1 MNLDTIV
8 RACRDA
14 LGREER
20 PPLGALGF
28 WRAVAYLKR
37 NPELVDAYA
46 DQIAEI
52 DREAFRRWA
61 VITVPLGVGTALMVA
76 ATLVGLAVTAAAYF
90 VADPWNGVL
99 ILVGTVILLVPTHG
113 LGHLLVGRLLGIRF
127 TSWFIGSW
135 KRPQPGV
142 KIDYASYLRSSPRRR
157 AWMHASGAI
166 VTKLIPLLNL
176 GAAWGAG
183 APAWTFWTLGAL
195 FLVMVVTDAAWST
208 KSSDWKKFRREMR
221 YA

>member
-1 MNLDTIV
+1 MPGRSGSR
-8 RACRDA
+8 RAPPA
-14 LGREER
+14 GR
-20 PPLGALGF
+20 PGF
-28 WRAVAYLKR
+28 WRAVAHLKR

-46 DQIAEI
+46 DHIAEI

-61 VITVPLGVGTALMVA
+61 VITAPLGVGTALMVV
-76 ATLVGLAVTAAAYF
+76 ATLVGLAITAAAYSA
-90 VADPWNGVL
+90 ADPWNGVL
-99 ILVGTVILLVPTHG
+99 ILVGTAVLLVPTHG

-127 TSWFIGSW
+127 TGWFIGSW

-183 APAWTFWTLGAL
+183 APAWTSWTLGAL
-195 FLVMVVTDAAWST
+195 FLVMAVTDAAWST